1 MISICVV
8 TGSRADEGLLAWP
21 LKCLKED
28 GAFAVRELNLHGM
41 PTVMQA
47 QDRTQQVLEAWRP
60 DWMLILGDRYEILGA
75 ALAAHLLRIK
85 IAHLCGGDVTEGS
98 YDDAMRDCIS
108 RMATLHF
115 VTSEEAL
122 GRLLAWG
129 CEHVHLIGNPGL
141 DYLRHGEWKG
151 ARPWPD
157 PYVVVSYQ
165 AETSDDTVDLS
176 AVEEAIRGRRAV
188 WITPNP
194 DRGSDRIPTGSTY
207 PHAEFLNLLS
217 HAEEFIGNS
226 SAIFYE
232 APELGVKTR
241 LIGKRQQGRVRPWGD
256 GHASERLVKI
266 LKQFEQRV
274 VPV

>member
-1 MISICVV
+1 MISICVI

-21 LKCLKED
+21 RKCLKED
-28 GAFAVRELNLHGM
+28 GAFAVRELSLHGM

-47 QDRTQQVLEAWRP
+47 QQTTHEALVAWQP

-75 ALAAHLLRIK
+75 ALAAHLLRIR

-122 GRLLAWG
+122 GRLLAMG
-129 CEHVHLIGNPGL
+129 AEHVHLVGNPGL
-141 DYLRHGEWKG
+141 DAIRHGDWKRG
-151 ARPWPD
+151 RPWSD

-165 AETSDDTVDLS
+165 AETSDDTVDLH

-194 DRGSDRIPTGSTY
+194 DRGSDRIPAGSTY
-207 PHAEFLNLLS
+207 PHAEFLNLLY
-217 HAEEFIGNS
+217 HCEEFIGNS

-232 APELGVKTR
+232 APELGVRTR

-256 GHASERLVKI
+256 GHASERMVRI
-266 LKQFEQRV
+266 LKAYDREH